1 MKKSYHSIVVP
12 TRLAPTTRRIGD
24 VVAGGGLVAV
34 IVRVS
39 LRGAWAG
46 LHRPAAESTG
56 GGAAVIIKAL
66 TIW

>member
-1 MKKSYHSIVVP
+1 MKKSYHSMVVP

-39 LRGAWAG
+39 LRGAKRVDIG
-46 LHRPAAESTG
+46 RPRREQVAA
-56 GGAAVIIKAL
+56 L
-66 TIW
+66 P